1 MLVKDYALR
10 QLHWMLQKDPWIE
23 AVMTAGGVTLDA
35 LADRIVAIYNAE
47 NFDELPIERVRYYE
61 RLLDLEQD
69 ENKALPD
76 RRAAI
81 QAAYN
86 IAQKPSL
93 ETMQSICDAWQ
104 AGGVICSYTP
114 GELTLKFIGDVGVP
128 ANIQDLKNAIIRAV
142 PAHIYVDYAY
152 RYLLIREVHNVMTLA
167 ELNATPLSS
176 FAGGT

>member
-1 MLVKDYALR
+1 MLVKEYALR
-10 QLHWMLQKDPWIE
+10 QLHWILQRDPWIE

-35 LADRIVAIYNAE
+35 LAERIVAIYNAE
-47 NFDELPIERVRYYE
+47 DFENLPIERVRYYE

-69 ENKALPD
+69 ETKSLPD
-76 RRAAI
+76 RRSAI

-104 AGGVICSYTP
+104 AGGIICSYEP
-114 GELTLKFIGDVGVP
+114 GELTLKFISDIGVP
-128 ANIQDLKNAIIRAV
+128 ANIDDLKNAIVRAV

-152 RYLLIREVHNVMTLA
+152 RHLLIREIHGVMTLA
-167 ELNATPLSS
+167 EIEATPLNK

>member
-1 MLVKDYALR
+1 
-10 QLHWMLQKDPWIE
+10 
-23 AVMTAGGVTLDA
+23 MTAGGVTLDA
-35 LADRIVAIYNAE
+35 LADRIIAIYNAE
-47 NFDELPIERVRYYE
+47 NFDEMTIERVRYYE

-69 ENKALPD
+69 EDKTLAD
-76 RRAAI
+76 RWAAI

-93 ETMQSICDAWQ
+93 ETMQSICDAWE
-104 AGGVICSYTP
+104 AGGIICSYTP

-128 ANIQDLKNAIIRAV
+128 SNIQDLKNAIIRAV

-167 ELNATPLSS
+167 EIDATPLNK